1 MKTEYLDHFKFLEK
15 YKFLKEIRLLIQAE
29 GKVNFSFR
37 PSVFFDSNT
46 TNWSVVN
53 SYFYFPLEYDTIE
66 NAFLAAINS
75 ERNINTHY
83 SEVRNIKIVK
93 AFYVNEKGFAK
104 EEIKI

>member
-1 MKTEYLDHFKFLEK
+1 MKTENLDHFEFLENC
-15 YKFLKEIRLLIQAE
+15 KFLKEIRALIQAE

-37 PSVFFDSNT
+37 PSVFFDSNA
-46 TNWSVVN
+46 TNWSLVN

-66 NAFLAAINS
+66 SAFLSAINS
-75 ERNINTHY
+75 ERNINTRY
-83 SEVRNIKIVK
+83 RDVRNIKIVK